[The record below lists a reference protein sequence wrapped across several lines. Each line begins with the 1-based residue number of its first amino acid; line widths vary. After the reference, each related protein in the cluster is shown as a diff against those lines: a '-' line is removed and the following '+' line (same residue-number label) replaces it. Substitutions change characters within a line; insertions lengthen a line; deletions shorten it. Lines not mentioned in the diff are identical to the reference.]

1 MYLLFASVPH
11 NYQTGKCINYFPVVN
26 ADNIEQKLHRERK
39 ERKMKRKIW
48 IAGIAIGL
56 VITGALMHFY
66 GEAVKGQTRQRA
78 IAEQIIRLHVIANS
92 DSEEDQAVKLK
103 VKEIII
109 TYLRGEMMDA
119 HSVEEARQ
127 TIREHLPQVEEI
139 AREKLLKE
147 GYTYEVNASL
157 EDCYFPVKEYGDM
170 TFPAGQYE
178 ALRVKLGKSSGRN
191 WWCVM
196 YPTLCFVDSTYQVVP
211 ESSKEKLKESL
222 TEEEYDSLLD
232 GGENISYGC
241 KIWDWLC
248 GLGR

>member
-1 MYLLFASVPH
+1 
-11 NYQTGKCINYFPVVN
+11 
-26 ADNIEQKLHRERK
+26 
-39 ERKMKRKIW
+39 MKRKIW

-56 VITGALMHFY
+56 VITGTLMHFY
-66 GEAVKGQTRQRA
+66 GEAVKGQARQRA

-103 VKEIII
+103 VKETII

-119 HSVEEARQ
+119 HTVEEARQ
-127 TIREHLPQVEEI
+127 TIRAHLPEVEEI
-139 AREKLLKE
+139 AREKLLEE
-147 GYTYEVNASL
+147 GYTYEVSASL

-170 TFPAGQYE
+170 TFPAGEYE

-248 GLGR
+248 GLGK